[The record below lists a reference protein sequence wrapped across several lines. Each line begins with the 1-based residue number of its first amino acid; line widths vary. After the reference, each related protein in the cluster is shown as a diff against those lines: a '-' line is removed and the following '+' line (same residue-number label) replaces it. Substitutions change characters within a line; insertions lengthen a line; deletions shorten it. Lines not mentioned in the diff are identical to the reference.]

1 MITINMQKAKTIAH
15 DMRRKARDG
24 EFAPYDKIISAQ
36 IPGQS
41 AVDAEAARAAIRVKY
56 ADMQQQ
62 IDSAASVD
70 EIKSA
75 LQI

>member
-1 MITINMQKAKTIAH
+1 MITVNMQKAKGIAH
-15 DMRRKARDG
+15 DMRRKAREE

-41 AVDAEAARAAIRVKY
+41 AVDAEAARAAIRSKY